1 MPLVYNL
8 SPESFTSLI
17 NIRNINI
24 VVLFYQDW
32 KKESQEVSELWTE
45 IGMKYKY
52 KIDIIISR
60 LDTTKYST
68 IKIKYN
74 IDNTPSIYVFNYFL
88 ELL

>member
-8 SPESFTSLI
+8 FPEIFNSLI

-32 KKESQEVSELWTE
+32 KKECQEVSELWKE
-45 IGMKYKY
+45 VGIKYKY
-52 KIDIIISR
+52 NTDIIISR

-68 IKIKYN
+68 VKIKYN

>member
-32 KKESQEVSELWTE
+32 KKECQEVSELWTE

-88 ELL
+88 VLL